1 MLKLKYY
8 NIIYIMATANEKLKI
23 IESNMLLSDGKGW
36 TKLSKTEKIV
46 KFNEFAKAYC
56 EEHKLESHMEELQ
69 KFLKKKLDQKRLI
82 SVKELVYNA
91 KEGIIENIHDLEFVD
106 DKFILKRAEKRNS
119 TLKSLAPKKNQTVKI
134 KLNGNKKK

>member
-1 MLKLKYY
+1 
-8 NIIYIMATANEKLKI
+8 MASTNEKLKI

-36 TKLSKTEKIV
+36 IKLSKTEKIV

-56 EEHKLESHMEELQ
+56 EEHKLDTRVEELQ
-69 KFLKKKLDQKRLI
+69 NFLKKKLDQKRLI
-82 SVKELVYNA
+82 SVKELVYNST
-91 KEGIIENIHDLEFVD
+91 EGIIESIYGLEIMD
-106 DKFILKRAEKRNS
+106 EKFILKRSEKRNS